1 MAHEWML
8 DSGFWKLG
16 CQRDDGGVGR
26 PDSVFCSVFCILP
39 AAYARYAYARERV
52 SSVCSNPPLERFALT
67 CHSSVLL

>member
-16 CQRDDGGVGR
+16 CRRGVAAA
-26 PDSVFCSVFCILP
+26 CILYSVFCILP